1 VTQQYFGG
9 TGIGEGFEA
18 LSFKLAYRNR
28 NSAFRDSLR
37 VTVEC
42 DCGANVRTLYYS
54 GGDSMKTYLT
64 GTAPTDASHWRSFE
78 FRNLTLMSGPCFIRF
93 RSVNDFG
100 GNLFIG
106 DMQVRHSTT
115 SDIESL
121 TQNQVNIYPNPFSS
135 QITVATE
142 AGHWLQSIEITDLAG
157 RRLYVR
163 EKLQSAR
170 FEVQTDYLP
179 SGFYLVRAKTAQ
191 GTVVK
196 RLVKQ

>member
-1 VTQQYFGG
+1 
-9 TGIGEGFEA
+9 
-18 LSFKLAYRNR
+18 
-28 NSAFRDSLR
+28 
-37 VTVEC
+37 
-42 DCGANVRTLYYS
+42 
-54 GGDSMKTYLT
+54 
-64 GTAPTDASHWRSFE
+64 
-78 FRNLTLMSGPCFIRF
+78 
-93 RSVNDFG
+93 
-100 GNLFIG
+100 
-106 DMQVRHSTT
+106 MQVRTSTT
-115 SDIESL
+115 SDVQNL
-121 TQNQVNIYPNPFSS
+121 TQSQVNIYPNPFSS

-142 AGHWLQSIEITDLAG
+142 AGHLLQSIEITDLAG